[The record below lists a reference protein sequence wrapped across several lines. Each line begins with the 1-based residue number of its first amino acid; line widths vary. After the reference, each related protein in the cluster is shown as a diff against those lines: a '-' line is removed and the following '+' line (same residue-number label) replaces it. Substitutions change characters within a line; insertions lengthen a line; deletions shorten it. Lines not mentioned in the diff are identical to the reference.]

1 MEVLPGGGGG
11 GGGTDIQVI
20 SSSDAFRVNNDL
32 TETLLTLITAYS
44 KTYGVTFS
52 FFVLRSEFEATGA
65 ENWAGIFGTAVD
77 AVCGY
82 QHVQAFRTEQDQD
95 RSRLL
100 YNFAVI
106 TVGTD
111 DLAFTTDVS
120 RRMDLLDTPETFG
133 EIDKAWALLVKSGAG
148 QTAPIG

>member
-1 MEVLPGGGGG
+1 MEVLPGGGGSG
-11 GGGTDIQVI
+11 SGSDVQVI
-20 SSSDAFRVNNDL
+20 SSTDAFRVNNDL

-52 FFVLRSEFEATGA
+52 FFVLRTTFQADGA
-65 ENWAGIFGTAVD
+65 QNLAGLYGSDVD

-82 QHVQAFRTEQDQD
+82 ANVQAFRTEQDQD

-106 TVGTD
+106 TVGTP
-111 DLAFTTDVS
+111 DLSFQTDVTQ
-120 RRMDLLDTPETFG
+120 RMDLLNTPETFG
-133 EIDKAWALLVKSGAG
+133 EIDKAWQLLVNLGAG
-148 QTAPIG
+148 QTLPIA